1 MGLKLRLASKPTLK
15 GFTMQLNKKLAALGA
30 TLSIA
35 GGNAFAA
42 VPAEVTA
49 SLTEAKADSLVVA
62 GLALVIIIAIAAFKF
77 MRRAV

>member
-1 MGLKLRLASKPTLK
+1 MFKNITTG
-15 GFTMQLNKKLAALGA
+15 AALITFGA
-30 TLSIA
+30 S
-35 GGNAFAA
+35 NAFAA

-49 SLTEAKADSLVVA
+49 ALTDAKTDSLVVA